1 MCGQSYRDCARN
13 GKAFERLLLSEKNVW
28 LARRESFRISVLD
41 LSVTMAVVV
50 GITGATPTPA

>member
-1 MCGQSYRDCARN
+1 VWSIILSSRER

-50 GITGATPTPA
+50 CITGATPTPA